1 METAVITSRPS
12 SYAPKREVKPENK
25 PLTRAEKRRLG
36 DLHAISLIEEGL
48 KTEDISIDEFLK
60 FLRQ

>member
-1 METAVITSRPS
+1 METAVITTPNTK
-12 SYAPKREVKPENK
+12 YAHKRTETLSK
-25 PLTRAEKRRLG
+25 PLSRAEARRLG

-48 KTEDISIDEFLK
+48 KGEYISEEDFLK